1 MKAKRIVC
9 ALLVIGAALALWNP
23 GDGKPAR
30 AADAAAE
37 GGDAPA
43 AAGTPSAKLRKPAKD
58 GSLTPAAEN
67 DRLRLY
73 FDNRSGGVAVE
84 DKATGS
90 LFYSNPLGAL
100 EDAKASDAAK
110 EELMS
115 QISLVYNV
123 KGKEGDLEMN
133 SYTHA
138 MKLDQVGWG
147 KQEQGLTVEMVL
159 GREEQRRLLPQ
170 QIAKASFEENVLSF
184 IEAEREK
191 RRILAFYILYTRED
205 LEGAKGKELLAKYPA
220 LEKEDIYVLKTSI
233 TERDKGVLE
242 SSVKKAGYTYE
253 KLAEDYERVGY
264 DGDEAV
270 FPYFK
275 LRLDYTLQEDGLS
288 VTVHN
293 GQIEYDKERFNLVK
307 MTVLPYFGAGKSG
320 EEGYLFLPDGS
331 GTIIGFNNDGSKN
344 TLLTTGKLYGPDYA
358 LSQADRGSFKQE
370 FRAPVYG
377 IKKDGSALL
386 AVIEEGDAVAEING
400 MMGNINH
407 SWNTAYASFTIRN
420 KDTFI
425 QENAFEQ
432 APWIIYEK
440 NAYDGNI
447 ALRYFILTGEEADYA
462 GMAGAY
468 REYLVSEGILKK
480 TDPPEQIPFY
490 LDTMGAVDTMVRKF
504 GIPTRS
510 QAAVTSFDEAGRML
524 ERLTGKGVSNV
535 KLRYTAWYNGGY
547 FHTAAS
553 GMKVEKV
560 LGGAKGMKELAA
572 KARESGAELYP
583 DVDFVTVSAN
593 KAFDGFKPH
602 KDGIRSLFQKT
613 GYKGILNVA
622 TLEYENSVWGVDP
635 NKIPDY
641 YDRFAKDYA
650 TLKPEAISLSSLG
663 DTLNS
668 NFKNNRQVNR
678 EQSMA
683 LAEEVLAKADEAY
696 GNVISDSG
704 NAYLFPYADHILNL
718 PDEDSSLSIADRQVP
733 FLQIALHGYIGYAG
747 EPLNLAS
754 DLRPAVLKA
763 LETGSGA
770 YFKLNYGDSSLLKD
784 AFLFDDVYASRFA
797 DWEDAAADLYAE
809 MNEVLKDV
817 QDQAIV
823 DHEQLAEQVYK
834 TTYESGK
841 AVIVNY
847 GDQEIQVEGIR
858 VGPVDYAAVTP

>member
-23 GDGKPAR
+23 GYGMLAR
-30 AADAAAE
+30 AENVSSE

-43 AAGTPSAKLRKPAKD
+43 AETTAVKLQKPAKD
-58 GSLTPAAEN
+58 GSLTRAAEN
-67 DRLRLY
+67 DKLRLY
-73 FDNRSGGVAVE
+73 FDNRSGGVALE

-90 LFYSNPLGAL
+90 LFYSNPPEAL
-100 EDAKASDAAK
+100 EDSKASDTMK

-115 QISLVYNV
+115 QIKLVYNV

-147 KQEQGLTVEMVL
+147 KLEQGLTVEMVL

-170 QIAKASFEENVLSF
+170 QITKASFEENVLNF

-191 RRILAFYILYTRED
+191 KRILAFYILYTRED
-205 LEGAKGKELLAKYPA
+205 LEGVKGKELLAKYPV

-253 KLAEDYERVGY
+253 MLEEDYERVGY
-264 DGDEAV
+264 DGDDAV

-275 LRLDYTLQEDGLS
+275 LKLDYVLQEDGLS

-293 GQIEYDKERFNLVK
+293 GSIEYDKERFNLVK

-320 EEGYLFLPDGS
+320 EDGYLFLPDGS

-370 FRAPVYG
+370 FRAPVFG

-407 SWNTAYASFTIRN
+407 SWNTAFASFTIRN

-440 NAYDGNI
+440 NAYGGNI
-447 ALRYFILTGEEADYA
+447 ALHYFVLTGEEADYA

-468 REYLVSEGILKK
+468 RQYLVGQGVLKK
-480 TDPPEQIPFY
+480 ASPSEQIPFY
-490 LDTMGAVDTMVRKF
+490 LDTIGAVDTMVRKF
-504 GIPTRS
+504 GIPTHS
-510 QAAVTSFDEAGRML
+510 LAAVTSFDEAGRML
-524 ERLTGKGVSNV
+524 EQLTQKGVGNL

-547 FHTAAS
+547 SHTAANR
-553 GMKVEKV
+553 MKVEKV
-560 LGGAKGMKELAA
+560 LGGARGMKELAA
-572 KARESGAELYP
+572 KVKEDGAMLYP
-583 DVDFVTVSAN
+583 DVDFATVSAN
-593 KAFDGFKPH
+593 KMFDGFKPRT
-602 KDGIRSLFQKT
+602 DGIRSLFQKT
-613 GYKGILNVA
+613 SYKGILNVA
-622 TLEYENSVWGVDP
+622 TLEYENSVWSVDP
-635 NKIPDY
+635 SRIPDY

-650 TLKPEAISLSSLG
+650 TLKPEAISLSTLG
-663 DTLNS
+663 ETLNS

-678 EQSMA
+678 EQSKA
-683 LAEEVLAKADEAY
+683 LIEEVLAKADQAY
-696 GNVISDSG
+696 GSLISDSG
-704 NAYLFPYADHILNL
+704 NAYLFPYVDHILNL
-718 PDEDSSLSIADRQVP
+718 PDEDSSLTIADRQVP

-797 DWEDAAADLYAE
+797 DWENAAADIYAE
-809 MNEVLKDV
+809 MNEVLKGV

-823 DHEQLAEQVYK
+823 DHEQLAEQVFK
-834 TTYESGK
+834 TTYENGT
-841 AVIVNY
+841 AIIVNY
-847 GDQEIQVEGIR
+847 SDQEIQVEGIR
-858 VGPVDYAAVTP
+858 VGPVGYAAVNP